1 VLGPRTPTPLRR
13 YQQASKSSSSRAS
26 LLVMVKPLR
35 RRLSAGTVPIAFI
48 DRLPQRVLMIGG
60 GYSRLV
66 PVHRYGA

>member
-1 VLGPRTPTPLRR
+1 
-13 YQQASKSSSSRAS
+13 
-26 LLVMVKPLR
+26 MVKPLR